1 MEYNRNRAWAE
12 INLDNIA
19 HNVREIRRVTSNKA
33 ELMGVVKADAYGH
46 GVVQVSRVLLENGV
60 TRLAVATLDEAIQ
73 LRRNNFDVPVLILG
87 YTDPAR
93 TLEILEYDI
102 TQTVFGHDLAEAL
115 SDTAVKTG
123 REAKIHIKVD
133 TGMTRIGFMP
143 GGSAVKDIGKI
154 SRLPGITIEGLF
166 THFASADEKDESYTR
181 MQFEKFLGIDA
192 ELNRAGITIPIKH
205 AANSA
210 AIIRFPEMHMD
221 MVRAGL
227 ILYGLYPSDE
237 TDTGRISLKP
247 AMSLKADVIR
257 VENVRGNTPVSY
269 GRRFV
274 TSRESRIA
282 TIPVGYADGYS
293 RLLSGKSH
301 VLINGQRFPVVGSIC
316 MDQCMADVTGAEIPV
331 KAGDE
336 AVLIGRQ
343 GEDEITADELAS
355 LIGTINYEVVS
366 QVNKRIPRF
375 YTENGRISGVL
386 NYLV

>member
-93 TLEILEYDI
+93 VMEILEYDI

-115 SDTAVKTG
+115 SDAAVKTG

-133 TGMTRIGFMP
+133 TGMTRIGFMA
-143 GGSAVKDIGKI
+143 GGSAVKDIGQI

-192 ELNRAGITIPIKH
+192 ELNRAGITIPIRH

-210 AIIRFPEMHMD
+210 AIIRFSEMHMG
-221 MVRAGL
+221 MVRPGL

-237 TDTGRISLKP
+237 TNMGKISLKP

-269 GRRFV
+269 GKRFV

-316 MDQCMADVTGAEIPV
+316 MDQCMVDVTGAEIPV

-386 NYLV
+386 NYLI

>member
-46 GVVQVSRVLLENGV
+46 GVIQVSRVLLENGV

-73 LRRNNFDVPVLILG
+73 LRKNNFDVPVLILG

-93 TLEILEYDI
+93 AAEILEYDI
-102 TQTVFGHDLAEAL
+102 TQTVFGLDLAEAL
-115 SDTAVKTG
+115 SDAAVKTG
-123 REAKIHIKVD
+123 RKAKIHIKVD

-143 GGSAVKDIGKI
+143 GESAVKEIGRI
-154 SRLPGITIEGLF
+154 NRLPGITIEGMF
-166 THFASADEKDESYTR
+166 THFSSADEKDESYTR

-210 AIIRFPEMHMD
+210 AIIRFPETHMD
-221 MVRAGL
+221 LVRPGL

-237 TDTGRISLKP
+237 TNTGEISLKP

-257 VENVRGNTPVSY
+257 VENVSGNTPVSY

-301 VLINGQRFPVVGSIC
+301 VLINGQRFPVVGSVC
-316 MDQCMADVTGAEIPV
+316 MDQCMADVTGAETPV

-366 QVNKRIPRF
+366 QVNKRVPRF